1 MKEVFSKADNFLAK
15 YPIQK
20 LMRDEA
26 IQKQSELEQE
36 LTEDFKFILTNLLE
50 SIESII
56 KSCKMI

>member
-1 MKEVFSKADNFLAK
+1 MKEVFSKADNFLVK